1 MNSIT
6 TTTDDTT
13 TATQKTSLAPG
24 TTTATQTKNLAPG
37 TTLLRH
43 EDNTDNSIVY
53 TVDNRGS
60 DTRWQFTLDFRES
73 SNFFLLPVAAAN
85 VTSND
90 NGLLRR
96 IVVPSHGCL
105 EVARLSVVNPKL
117 ESSLKVHY
125 GWEEQPPTAL
135 GDHKEA
141 FVDYATTKTKR
152 EALSTDVDLLTSRT
166 DQKDGHS
173 KFVYRIESKRRESLK
188 VVLDFTGSEN
198 LAFVNSGVQNRLAR
212 FIMGNQTRQSTGA
225 ASDLIT
231 QVRVTKGTTRVAKL
245 KTVVPRQGWALN
257 HNVTFEMQQLCN
269 DLTKPTATHN
279 ETKNDDGAGKAL
291 ATTAATPPLPNT
303 AINTKSQLPQRMP
316 QRRISLQH
324 RSSAGFERGILA
336 AASPTLTT
344 NEKTVTF
351 DDTTIETKVDT
362 PALDTPALDTVND
375 ILVPTTTETTPATP
389 GVVSTPSRMSWLD
402 AEIFQHVNGTMEETK
417 ESVGR
422 QSLEPFAA
430 DPNMLENKVYQL
442 LLGMQ
447 LHEMYYSDFE
457 SEAFNSI
464 ELLLSLAQDDKSDFR
479 TALKEIGISKAG
491 HREQILQGVLA
502 TAKKTESSNFEE

>member
-1 MNSIT
+1 MNST
-6 TTTDDTT
+6 TTITDDTT
-13 TATQKTSLAPG
+13 TATQKTS
-24 TTTATQTKNLAPG
+24 LAPG

-73 SNFFLLPVAAAN
+73 SNFFLLPVPAAN

-90 NGLLRR
+90 KGLLRR

-188 VVLDFTGSEN
+188 IVLDFTGSEN
-198 LAFVNSGVQNRLAR
+198 LAFVNSGVHNRLAR

-279 ETKNDDGAGKAL
+279 ETKSDDGAGKAL
-291 ATTAATPPLPNT
+291 ATAAATPPLPNT
-303 AINTKSQLPQRMP
+303 ATHTKSQLPQRMP

-336 AASPTLTT
+336 AASPTFTT

-362 PALDTPALDTVND
+362 PALDTVND
-375 ILVPTTTETTPATP
+375 ILVPTTTETTAATP

-502 TAKKTESSNFEE
+502 TAKKTESSNIEE

>member
-1 MNSIT
+1 MNSTT

-13 TATQKTSLAPG
+13 TATQ
-24 TTTATQTKNLAPG
+24 TKILAPG

-188 VVLDFTGSEN
+188 VILDFTGSEN
-198 LAFVNSGVQNRLAR
+198 LAFVNSGVHNRLAR

-279 ETKNDDGAGKAL
+279 ETKSDDGAGKAL

-375 ILVPTTTETTPATP
+375 ILVPTTTETAATTP
-389 GVVSTPSRMSWLD
+389 VVSTPSRMSWLD

-502 TAKKTESSNFEE
+502 TAKKTESSNIEE